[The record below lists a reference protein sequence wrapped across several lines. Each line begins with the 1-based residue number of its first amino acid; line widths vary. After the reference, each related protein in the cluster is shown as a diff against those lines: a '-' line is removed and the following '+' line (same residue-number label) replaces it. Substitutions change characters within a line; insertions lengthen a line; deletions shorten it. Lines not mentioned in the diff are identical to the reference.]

1 MRQKIQRL
9 LLILIV
15 TFCSSGCAEIL
26 YGVVCV
32 GGIVFSSDTR
42 HKALLWPDARVG
54 EPYSAMLHVGELL
67 EPEFTEAED
76 LPAGLTLSLWHKSE
90 DASAGPPPLV
100 RYSAYS
106 RDLTDIY
113 LRLDGTP
120 RKAGKYRFNVI
131 SHYMPSMCGNGD
143 AIHPLRIRVE

>member
-42 HKALLWPDARVG
+42 HKALLWPDARVN
-54 EPYSAMLHVGELL
+54 EPYQAILPIGYMARPAL
-67 EPEFTEAED
+67 AED
-76 LPAGLTLSLWHKSE
+76 DVLPDGLVLSFWYKDDNGDLQRM
-90 DASAGPPPLV
+90 ATPG
-100 RYSAYS
+100 
-106 RDLTDIY
+106 DLT
-113 LRLDGTP
+113 GEVT
-120 RKAGKYRFNVI
+120 RKSG
-131 SHYMPSMCGNGD
+131 
-143 AIHPLRIRVE
+143 